1 LAVLSVI
8 VGARPDDAQTA
19 AVGWAARRR
28 TGVLFLIEINVSR
41 AGLPYGQAIVR
52 EEIAMQARDVM
63 VSPVIT
69 TKPTASVKEV
79 AQTLLAHR
87 ISAVPVIDDTG
98 RVVGIVSEGDLM
110 RRADLGTE
118 KHRAWWLAALFA
130 EEEELAAE
138 YVKQHSR
145 KVADVMT
152 KRLVVASPDTPL
164 GEIAGLLERHSI
176 KRVPIVENGA
186 LVGIVSRANLIQAL
200 AGDRKA
206 QDARIPDAQLRE
218 KLLAHLKTQ
227 PWAHTSLLNVTVNDG
242 VVDIWGITRSD
253 AEKQALRVAAET
265 TPGVRAVHD
274 NIVMQ
279 TWQGAY

>member
-1 LAVLSVI
+1 
-8 VGARPDDAQTA
+8 
-19 AVGWAARRR
+19 
-28 TGVLFLIEINVSR
+28 
-41 AGLPYGQAIVR
+41 
-52 EEIAMQARDVM
+52 MKARDVM

-69 TKPTASVKEV
+69 TKPSASVKEV
-79 AQTLLAHR
+79 AQTLLTHH
-87 ISAVPVIDDTG
+87 ISAVPVIDDAG
-98 RVVGIVSEGDLM
+98 KMVGIVSEGDLM

-118 KHRAWWLAALFA
+118 RHRSWWLAALFA
-130 EEEELAAE
+130 EEEALAAE
-138 YVKQHSR
+138 YVKQHSK

-152 KRLVVASPDTPL
+152 KRLVTASPDTPL

-206 QDARIPDAQLRE
+206 LDIPVPDAALRD
-218 KLLAHLKTQ
+218 KLMAHLKAQ

-242 VVDIWGITRSD
+242 IVDIWGITRSE
-253 AEKQALRVAAET
+253 AEKKALRVAAET
-265 TPGVRAVHD
+265 TPGVRAVND
-274 NIVMQ
+274 NVIMQ

>member
-1 LAVLSVI
+1 
-8 VGARPDDAQTA
+8 
-19 AVGWAARRR
+19 
-28 TGVLFLIEINVSR
+28 
-41 AGLPYGQAIVR
+41 
-52 EEIAMQARDVM
+52 MKARDVM

-69 TKPTASVKEV
+69 TKPSASVKEV
-79 AQTLLAHR
+79 AQILLRHH
-87 ISAVPVIDDTG
+87 ISAMPVIDDAG
-98 RVVGIVSEGDLM
+98 KLVGIVSEGDLM

-118 KHRAWWLAALFA
+118 RHRSWWLATLFA
-130 EEEELAAE
+130 EEEVLAAE

-152 KRLVVASPDTPL
+152 KRVVTASPDAPL

-176 KRVPIVENGA
+176 KRVPIVDNGA

-206 QDARIPDAQLRE
+206 SDVPVPDAALRE
-218 KLLAHLKTQ
+218 RIMTHLKAQ

-242 VVDIWGITRSD
+242 IVDIWGITRSE

-265 TPGVRAVHD
+265 TPGVRAVND

-279 TWQGAY
+279 TWQGGY

>member
-1 LAVLSVI
+1 
-8 VGARPDDAQTA
+8 
-19 AVGWAARRR
+19 
-28 TGVLFLIEINVSR
+28 
-41 AGLPYGQAIVR
+41 
-52 EEIAMQARDVM
+52 MKARDVM

-79 AQTLLAHR
+79 AKTLLTYH
-87 ISAVPVIDDTG
+87 ISAVPVVDDAG
-98 RVVGIVSEGDLM
+98 KLVGIVSEGDLM
-110 RRADLGTE
+110 RRADLGTQ
-118 KHRAWWLAALFA
+118 KHRSWWLAALFA
-130 EEEELAAE
+130 EEEALAAE
-138 YVKQHSR
+138 YVKQHSK

-152 KRLVVASPDTPL
+152 KRLVVASPEAPL

-206 QDARIPDAQLRE
+206 ADATIPDVQLRDRIM
-218 KLLAHLKTQ
+218 AHLKTQ

-242 VVDIWGITRSD
+242 VVDIWGITRSE
-253 AEKQALRVAAET
+253 AEKKALRVAAET
-265 TPGVRAVHD
+265 MPGVRAVND